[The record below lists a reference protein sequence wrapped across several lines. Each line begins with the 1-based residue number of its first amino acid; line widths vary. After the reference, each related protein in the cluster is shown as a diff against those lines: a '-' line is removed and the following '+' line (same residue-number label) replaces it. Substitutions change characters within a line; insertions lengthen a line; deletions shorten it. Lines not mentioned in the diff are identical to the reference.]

1 MKNRLHRCPISRASS
16 SASDR
21 RLTRS
26 LSGCNCIAV
35 IDLIV
40 LCVIIAYPPYR
51 RASAK
56 ERLKT
61 DVRTWVSYG
70 GLHTARPYR
79 EKNKILYLRNEFP
92 IDSKFKYLLFY
103 FYFNYRAVI
112 ILYYMPNVVV
122 ARPADPQQQSVM
134 LNILIQFIQ

>member
-1 MKNRLHRCPISRASS
+1 MKNRLRRCPISRASS
-16 SASDR
+16 SASGG

-26 LSGCNCIAV
+26 LSAGCNRISV

-51 RASAK
+51 RASAE

-61 DVRTWVSYG
+61 DMRTWVSNG

-79 EKNKILYLRNEFP
+79 EKNKTLCGTSFL
-92 IDSKFKYLLFY
+92 DSKFKYQLFY

-112 ILYYMPNVVV
+112 ILYYIYLTSSSSPG
-122 ARPADPQQQSVM
+122 RPIRSSSQ
-134 LNILIQFIQ
+134 